1 MILFTADWHIK
12 LGQKNVPVEW
22 AKKRY
27 HSFFDQVHEQVKT
40 CDMHIIG
47 GDLFDRIPNMEELA
61 LYFSFVR
68 NVKKPTLIFDGNH
81 EATRKN
87 RTFFSQLKQATRDI
101 NPLV

>member
-1 MILFTADWHIK
+1 MSQLS
-12 LGQKNVPVEW
+12 GR
-22 AKKRY
+22 KKRY

-87 RTFFSQLKQATRDI
+87 RTFFSQLKQATKRYKSSRKCSRYFI
-101 NPLV
+101 C